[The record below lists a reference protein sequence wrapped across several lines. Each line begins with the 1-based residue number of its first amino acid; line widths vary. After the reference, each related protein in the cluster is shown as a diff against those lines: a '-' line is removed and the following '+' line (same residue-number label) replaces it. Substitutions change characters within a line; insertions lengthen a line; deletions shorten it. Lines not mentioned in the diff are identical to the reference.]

1 MEEKHIID
9 KSRKIIPA
17 GTRKITK
24 DIFKNHDYTNQEAL
38 ALPCSVK
45 EIESNA
51 FNEWKKLNELIFFC
65 NITSSIRNN
74 LIAEIK
80 GQLKNVIIGGNV
92 EQICDS
98 AFKNCSNLLS
108 VTIGSKVS
116 DIGHEAF
123 SGCTKLEELILNCN
137 IIGSIIKNL
146 TNQIKTL
153 KYITVG
159 DTSYIIGD
167 SAFPEC
173 TKLKKINLGRSVL
186 YIAQSAFTKNEKFL
200 FKVKKNGIKN
210 ILLDIG
216 ISENQICFE
225 L

>member
-1 MEEKHIID
+1 MEEYQIITI
-9 KSRKIIPA
+9 SRKIIPA
-17 GTRKITK
+17 GTEKITQK
-24 DIFKNHDYTNQEAL
+24 MMREYNGLKAL
-38 ALPCSVK
+38 ALPHSVK
-45 EIESNA
+45 DIAPDA
-51 FNEWKKLNELIFFC
+51 FNDWEKLNELIFFC
-65 NITSSIRNN
+65 NITNSICDN
-74 LIAEIK
+74 LIAKRKE
-80 GQLKNVIIGGNV
+80 QLRNVIIGGNV

-108 VTIGSKVS
+108 VTIGSKVT

-123 SGCTKLEELILNCN
+123 SGCTKIEELILNCN

-146 TNQIKTL
+146 THQIKTL

-167 SAFPEC
+167 NAFPEC
-173 TKLKKINLGRSVL
+173 TKLKKINLGCSVL
-186 YIAQSAFTKNEKFL
+186 YIGQSAFTKNEKSL
-200 FKVKKNGIKN
+200 FKVKTNGIKN
-210 ILLDIG
+210 LLLDIG